1 LSLKIHWQIEDEQGV
16 VPLRGGQAWVV
27 HVDGLLDRLGRPPGE
42 GEDGFTAGESDDRL
56 ALEATGDLSFV
67 VGGKRGRKVLL
78 PSGGQVEFEI
88 AETVGTLRV
97 SGETSA
103 ADPMV
108 GREIGG
114 FRLLGRLGSGA
125 VGAVYRALQTSL
137 DREVALKVLHPEAS
151 KDPVKVA
158 SFRGE
163 AVAAGRL
170 SHPNLVQVFDVAD
183 EGELHFFAMELVPGG
198 TLEDKLRE
206 SGPLPWREAV
216 LALRDT
222 AQALSFAEAH
232 ELVHRDVKPENLM
245 VTASGHVKL
254 ADLGLAATRGMID
267 QEAAGGTPHF
277 MAPESIRPEN
287 VDHRSDLYSLG
298 CTLFRL
304 LTADTVFHGDS
315 VRDILRAHR
324 EEAPPSLRE
333 AEVAAPRELEELLA
347 SLLAKDPDA
356 RPASALAVVEAC
368 ERILAHRKQRRGAGI
383 ALVVLLAAAGA
394 WAVLG
399 PKDEAVEPPTP
410 AVTGP
415 SEEDRQRA
423 EEQRLQQEGQRAFT
437 AAMAQTD
444 GAAKADALRAFLDQH
459 AGHGL
464 AQTARTELE
473 ALERAAALAAAGP
486 GDPAVPAAPSAAF
499 TALAAEVAA
508 DLEAGRPGAAL
519 GRIDALPELAAE
531 TGALRVGAVQAAE
544 AAVTAA
550 EEAHTAQLAAE
561 DWDGAA
567 ATLQTLA
574 AALEGTSSAE
584 AAGWVTRR
592 RALEEAAAAARE
604 AAAQRAFAEARAGL
618 VGALRSGMDAT
629 VPQFDAA
636 GADAAFLAALD
647 ACPHEGLR
655 AAAEPWR
662 AMTAAAA
669 RAEAA
674 LRDRLAGQGPFD
686 LTEAV
691 DGKRAL
697 LLGLDADGPRVQ
709 VQVRGERVE
718 RQDSWRLYLAP
729 EHFGRFLDEAIPAE
743 MSAVDAAAL
752 QLLVAAQRAAENL
765 RRHGGVPPGGSAGV
779 WADELRRSAELA
791 RPVPDPPEWLRRERA
806 ALEGL
811 AAAAEA
817 LAADDPYSALVRLED
832 FLAGFSL
839 TAALASDGGSD
850 WGVAR

>member
-423 EEQRLQQEGQRAFT
+423 EEQRLQQEGQRRPTGRPRPTRCAPSSTSTPGT
-437 AAMAQTD
+437 AWRRP
-444 GAAKADALRAFLDQH
+444 RAPSSKPSSAPPPWPQRVPVIPPSRPPPRPPSPPWPPRSPPTSRP
-459 AGHGL
+459 AG
-464 AQTARTELE
+464 R
-473 ALERAAALAAAGP
+473 GP
-486 GDPAVPAAPSAAF
+486 PSAAS
-499 TALAAEVAA
+499 TPCPNSPP
-508 DLEAGRPGAAL
+508 RPARCG
-519 GRIDALPELAAE
+519 
-531 TGALRVGAVQAAE
+531 
-544 AAVTAA
+544 
-550 EEAHTAQLAAE
+550 
-561 DWDGAA
+561 
-567 ATLQTLA
+567 
-574 AALEGTSSAE
+574 SAPCRPPRPRSRPP
-584 AAGWVTRR
+584 RR
-592 RALEEAAAAARE
+592 RTPRNSPPRTGTAPPRRCRPW
-604 AAAQRAFAEARAGL
+604 QRPSR
-618 VGALRSGMDAT
+618 
-629 VPQFDAA
+629 
-636 GADAAFLAALD
+636 
-647 ACPHEGLR
+647 
-655 AAAEPWR
+655 
-662 AMTAAAA
+662 
-669 RAEAA
+669 
-674 LRDRLAGQGPFD
+674 GP
-686 LTEAV
+686 
-691 DGKRAL
+691 
-697 LLGLDADGPRVQ
+697 
-709 VQVRGERVE
+709 
-718 RQDSWRLYLAP
+718 
-729 EHFGRFLDEAIPAE
+729 
-743 MSAVDAAAL
+743 
-752 QLLVAAQRAAENL
+752 
-765 RRHGGVPPGGSAGV
+765 
-779 WADELRRSAELA
+779 A
-791 RPVPDPPEWLRRERA
+791 RPRPP
-806 ALEGL
+806 
-811 AAAAEA
+811 
-817 LAADDPYSALVRLED
+817 
-832 FLAGFSL
+832 AG
-839 TAALASDGGSD
+839 
-850 WGVAR
+850 